1 MYFVHNCLHFL
12 QLYSFKYAT
21 YKPSH
26 HNHSII
32 PLSNH
37 HTIIIPKSHNLR
49 NIYIMCVFSFARQKM
64 NDERNVIFDVC
75 CVLLNETNF
84 FFACRKEENK
94 SKKTHTL
101 VFFSFSFFFTREPL
115 FEFFFSNIK
124 RTPLKC
130 SKFLTRGIYLLVHR
144 KQTLSPL

>member
-1 MYFVHNCLHFL
+1 
-12 QLYSFKYAT
+12 
-21 YKPSH
+21 
-26 HNHSII
+26 
-32 PLSNH
+32 
-37 HTIIIPKSHNLR
+37 
-49 NIYIMCVFSFARQKM
+49 MCVFSFVRQKM